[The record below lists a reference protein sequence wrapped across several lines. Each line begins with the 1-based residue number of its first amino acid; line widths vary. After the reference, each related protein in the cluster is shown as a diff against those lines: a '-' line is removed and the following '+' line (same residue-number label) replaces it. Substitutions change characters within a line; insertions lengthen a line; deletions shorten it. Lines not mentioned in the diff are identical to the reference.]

1 MVPLPRRSAAGSA
14 RHGGT
19 EYPPNV
25 AAPRPLTPAM
35 TRTALTL
42 AAVLTVMLAPAAS
55 AAPRLNA
62 SELEVIQRLNDV
74 RTQNGLAALK
84 PARGLNRAADR
95 HSRDMLVRDFFDH
108 PSSDGTPFD
117 RRVRRYAKA
126 GMVGETL
133 ASLPDRH
140 GGAETVVRIWMDS
153 AAHRAIVLDARLT
166 RIGIGRRWGTLG
178 STPTAVVTADF
189 AS

>member
-1 MVPLPRRSAAGSA
+1 
-14 RHGGT
+14 
-19 EYPPNV
+19 
-25 AAPRPLTPAM
+25 M

-117 RRVRRYAKA
+117 RRVRRHADA
-126 GMVGETL
+126 RRVGETL
-133 ASLPDRH
+133 AAIPRRR
-140 GGAETVVRIWMDS
+140 GGAGEVVRMWMRS
-153 AAHRAIVLDARLT
+153 PPHRAIVLSAGFR
-166 RIGIGRRWGTLG
+166 RIGIARRWGSLG
-178 STPTAVVTADF
+178 SSKLAVVTADF
-189 AS
+189 ASRR